1 MKQKFVE
8 LRDLLFSAAVLADE
22 ISRGLPADP
31 APETLPL
38 SSLKIIP
45 DHYYGQGETAALL
58 KIASSTLARLADS
71 KIVKCHR
78 PNPDGYRKFLGADI
92 ISYMKN
98 PR

>member
-58 KIASSTLARLADS
+58 KIASSTLASLARVEDCIFHPG
-71 KIVKCHR
+71 KACR
-78 PNPDGYRKFLGADI
+78 F
-92 ISYMKN
+92 KN
-98 PR
+98 C